1 MLGHRHRESGQGRG
15 GEAMSEH
22 LCPACFFQEDCP
34 LYPDIEEATQ
44 GFIDSYELPK
54 ESLLLGVVKCPD
66 FQRKEEAKP

>member
-1 MLGHRHRESGQGRG
+1 
-15 GEAMSEH
+15 MSEH